1 MVRKIILTK
10 EDRLRLSGGK
20 TFSFIPEM
28 KRLMQANNPA
38 HLDFVKVRV
47 YTIVPVKPST
57 AQKTPMEDMIW
68 VSSIKWLG
76 SPDKKNVFVMYHVLS
91 KLFSV
96 IHVYERWLLERIIR
110 NRIHYSCQMQFRMSY
125 LVNVFSNHCK
135 KNSLLDLLVQ
145 LKQSYFDFTTCE
157 TKGNIRPMLG
167 SLYQNVKHVD
177 CNKEVRN

>member
-10 EDRLRLSGGK
+10 KDRLRLSGGK

-57 AQKTPMEDMIW
+57 AQKTPMEYMIW

-110 NRIHYSCQMQFRMSY
+110 NRIHAGQMQFRMSY

-135 KNSLLDLLVQ
+135 KIHYLICWFNWNSLILTLPLV
-145 LKQSYFDFTTCE
+145 KP
-157 TKGNIRPMLG
+157 KAI
-167 SLYQNVKHVD
+167 
-177 CNKEVRN
+177 